1 MRLFIFVI
9 ENVYQTLYDPVLYEY
24 NSNKLLTIKARL
36 YQIFLY
42 FYTMFLVI
50 LEGEH

>member
-9 ENVYQTLYDPVLYEY
+9 ENVYQILHDPILYEY

-36 YQIFLY
+36 FQIILY
-42 FYTMFLVI
+42 FYTMLLVI